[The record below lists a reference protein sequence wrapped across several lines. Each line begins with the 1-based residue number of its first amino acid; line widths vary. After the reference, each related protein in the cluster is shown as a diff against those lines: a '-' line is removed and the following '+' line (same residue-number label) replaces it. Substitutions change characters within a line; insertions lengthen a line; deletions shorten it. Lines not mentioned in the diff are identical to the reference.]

1 MDPGLLVAIMLNTA
15 LVNNFVLQRFL
26 GICPFLGV
34 TRDIK
39 NVIGMG
45 FALMFIMV
53 LASAV
58 TWPIHVYLLEP
69 QGFVFL
75 QTLVF
80 ILIIATLVQLTEI
93 VLRRYIRFLYNSL
106 GVYLPL
112 IVTNCAILALTKT
125 NIDSDFTFV
134 ESLSNAVGAALG
146 FMIAMIIFSGIR
158 EHTESAEPPESFR
171 GLPILFISA
180 AILSL
185 AFSGFLGIFG

>member
-1 MDPGLLVAIMLNTA
+1 MDPGLLIAIMLNTA

-26 GICPFLGV
+26 GICPFMGV

-45 FALMFIMV
+45 FALIFVMF

-58 TWPIHVYLLEP
+58 TWPIHKFLLVP
-69 QGFVFL
+69 YGLTFL

-80 ILIIATLVQLTEI
+80 VLIIATLVQLTEI
-93 VLRRYIRFLYNSL
+93 VLRRYLRFLYNSL

-112 IVTNCAILALTKT
+112 MVTNCAILALTKT
-125 NIDSDFTFV
+125 NISSQFTFI
-134 ESLSNAVGAALG
+134 ESLTNAVGAGLG

-158 EHTESAEPPESFR
+158 EHTESAEPPESFK
-171 GLPILFISA
+171 GLPILFVSA